1 MKKILKELVPYIVI
15 ILTVVLIRS
24 FVITPVQVRGSSMYP
39 TLKNRE
45 ILILKKYDKSFKR
58 FDIIVLKYRKDK
70 LIKRII
76 GLPGESIEVKDNKL
90 YINEKKIKQKFK
102 TNTKT
107 SDFNLE
113 DLYNTKKIPENTYF
127 VMGDNR
133 NNSTDSR
140 IIGFINKEDIEGVV
154 GIRIFPINHL
164 GKIK

>member
-90 YINEKKIKQKFK
+90 YINGKKIKQKFK